1 MGTFLEFR
9 ASKKS
14 EEKDYQHW
22 LIFNMLRFWRD
33 VAYIF
38 NLYQFAV
45 DDLDLLVI
53 FFYLLIHLEP
63 SVRSPVFA
71 VSYRL

>member
-22 LIFNMLRFWRD
+22 LIFNMLGFWRD

-38 NLYQFAV
+38 NLYQFSV

-53 FFYLLIHLEP
+53 FFIY
-63 SVRSPVFA
+63 
-71 VSYRL
+71 

>member
-22 LIFNMLRFWRD
+22 LIFNMLGFWRD

-53 FFYLLIHLEP
+53 FLFINTSRAICKIP
-63 SVRSPVFA
+63 S
-71 VSYRL
+71 LCCIL

>member
-22 LIFNMLRFWRD
+22 LIFNMLGFWRD

-45 DDLDLLVI
+45 DDLDLLVFF
-53 FFYLLIHLEP
+53 FFY
-63 SVRSPVFA
+63 
-71 VSYRL
+71 

>member
-22 LIFNMLRFWRD
+22 LIFNMLGFWRD

-45 DDLDLLVI
+45 DDLDLLV
-53 FFYLLIHLEP
+53 FFLFINTSRAICKISSLCCIL
-63 SVRSPVFA
+63 
-71 VSYRL
+71 